1 MKQRDDIE
9 RLIASFQVGTHADM
23 DRRIL
28 SDATAA
34 LRNSRPARR
43 EGVLTGITNM
53 GRYFMTTRWCQVVT
67 AAGIIAAVVLFLQP
81 WGAGSPAYAIEQTL
95 EANKSVRSVHLKHD
109 SPSVP
114 TTQEVWMEFDPNGE
128 PTRARI
134 EEGTGDT
141 FRIMIFEGPT
151 SLMKLYRPAKKQFII
166 MDMADQFRGE
176 MSRVREQFDP
186 RLVVEDLNEKAKSK
200 DFQAKIVEPTK
211 PNQPITMTVT
221 GKVAGNEVR
230 YVLLIDPNTKL
241 ATRREDYLAKNGK
254 LELYT
259 RLDYLEYNKPLDETL
274 FHLEPPPGVTVEDM
288 TQGKGMPQEKM
299 TDEQAAAKVVRKF
312 IQALVDKDYAAAA
325 RLCMNVSAEEI
336 RQRAEKRE
344 IRYVRVVSVGTPE
357 ALPDGG
363 PRAYRVPFQVEIE
376 KDGKKEISRTR
387 DAAVRPLTN
396 KPDHWIIKAGL

>member
-1 MKQRDDIE
+1 
-9 RLIASFQVGTHADM
+9 
-23 DRRIL
+23 
-28 SDATAA
+28 
-34 LRNSRPARR
+34 
-43 EGVLTGITNM
+43 
-53 GRYFMTTRWCQVVT
+53 VT

-95 EANKSVRSVHLKHD
+95 EANKSVRSVHLRHD

-114 TTQEVWMEFDPNGE
+114 TTQEVWMEFDPNGQ

-134 EEGTGDT
+134 EEGTGDS
-141 FRIMIFEGPT
+141 FRIMIFEGPA